1 MNKNIVTMERINSE
15 KEQSKPWNLV
25 GEEVEDR
32 TTEKLAIF
40 FFKILIT

>member
-1 MNKNIVTMERINSE
+1 MEKINLE
-15 KEQSKPWNLV
+15 KQQFKPWNLV

-40 FFKILIT
+40 FSKILII